1 MIENLPFRAGTPWAR
16 LVKRP
21 PKGVAMHAAAGDRL
35 HFPGRTVGVPDHTA
49 IIIET
54 RGEAGAP
61 PYFVRRDNG
70 HETLVFPG
78 ADVWVEHVG
87 EGNATDD

>member
-1 MIENLPFRAGTPWAR
+1 
-16 LVKRP
+16 
-21 PKGVAMHAAAGDRL
+21 MHAVAGDRL
-35 HFPGRTVGVPDHTA
+35 HFPGKQVGVPDHTA

-54 RGEAGAP
+54 RGEDGAP

-70 HETLVFPG
+70 HEALVFPG

-87 EGNATDD
+87 QGNAADD